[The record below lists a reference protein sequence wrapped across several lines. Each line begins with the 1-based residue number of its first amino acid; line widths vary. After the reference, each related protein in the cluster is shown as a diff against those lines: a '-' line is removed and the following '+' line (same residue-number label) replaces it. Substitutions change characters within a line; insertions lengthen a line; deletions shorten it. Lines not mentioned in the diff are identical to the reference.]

1 MEDSYSNST
10 PVFVSLGKA
19 MSPEDPKHVSPEEP
33 LTALSGNKVGVE
45 IEPETKGNKVNV
57 QLCSLSLI
65 FNCCLREKNR
75 DIP

>member
-1 MEDSYSNST
+1 MEDSYSNSA

-19 MSPEDPKHVSPEEP
+19 MSPEESKLDEP

-65 FNCCLREKNR
+65 FNCCLREKKS